1 MYNNALPQLKIN
13 AQNVNVCTLPVQW
26 YESLIESSFHIA
38 HDNSSFRRKAKITRD
53 GYSISWLEA
62 GPVRNKSILLDFT
75 SVGVI
80 YMEASN
86 KRRNFFQSVV
96 FICTILRQ

>member
-13 AQNVNVCTLPVQW
+13 AQIANVCTLPVQW

-75 SVGVI
+75 SVGDI

-86 KRRNFFQSVV
+86 
-96 FICTILRQ
+96 